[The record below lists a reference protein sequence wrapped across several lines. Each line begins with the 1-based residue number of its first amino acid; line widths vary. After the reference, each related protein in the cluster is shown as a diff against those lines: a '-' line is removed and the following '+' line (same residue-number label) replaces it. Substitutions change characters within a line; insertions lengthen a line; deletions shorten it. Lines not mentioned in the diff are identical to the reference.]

1 MPENRDILPPPEMP
15 TPPLLLASRGFSL
28 FCNGNNSQIFFSR
41 LILTHHEVVAVS
53 SSVRAFLLGSS
64 SPSWPSAPSSALRL
78 SFLRTRPVRSV
89 AVFLASSMR
98 ASVSVDDSPSAAP
111 RMPPMGS
118 TPRAAFMSM
127 GGPRRSTSCVA
138 GMLCQY
144 GFAPEKDSKKEERV
158 LRLTLCSMSAMISLV
173 SVICFREMSLSSGEC
188 SVASS
193 TSLFCSLSLVLS
205 MAASSSLAASSRSS
219 WLTSRGGAAAASPV
233 PSSSAWAVTD
243 ANSSASE
250 SLKCASAMISESSPY
265 SCCLYLRDSRAS
277 AIALGYLRRG

>member
-1 MPENRDILPPPEMP
+1 
-15 TPPLLLASRGFSL
+15 
-28 FCNGNNSQIFFSR
+28 
-41 LILTHHEVVAVS
+41 
-53 SSVRAFLLGSS
+53 
-64 SPSWPSAPSSALRL
+64 
-78 SFLRTRPVRSV
+78 
-89 AVFLASSMR
+89 
-98 ASVSVDDSPSAAP
+98 
-111 RMPPMGS
+111 
-118 TPRAAFMSM
+118 
-127 GGPRRSTSCVA
+127 
-138 GMLCQY
+138 
-144 GFAPEKDSKKEERV
+144 
-158 LRLTLCSMSAMISLV
+158 MSAMISLV

-219 WLTSRGGAAAASPV
+219 WLTSRGGPLAAAAAESPA

-243 ANSSASE
+243 ANSSASD

>member
-1 MPENRDILPPPEMP
+1 
-15 TPPLLLASRGFSL
+15 
-28 FCNGNNSQIFFSR
+28 
-41 LILTHHEVVAVS
+41 
-53 SSVRAFLLGSS
+53 
-64 SPSWPSAPSSALRL
+64 
-78 SFLRTRPVRSV
+78 
-89 AVFLASSMR
+89 
-98 ASVSVDDSPSAAP
+98 
-111 RMPPMGS
+111 
-118 TPRAAFMSM
+118 
-127 GGPRRSTSCVA
+127 
-138 GMLCQY
+138 
-144 GFAPEKDSKKEERV
+144 
-158 LRLTLCSMSAMISLV
+158 MSAIISLV

-219 WLTSRGGAAAASPV
+219 WLTSRGGAAAAASPV

>member
-1 MPENRDILPPPEMP
+1 M
-15 TPPLLLASRGFSL
+15 
-28 FCNGNNSQIFFSR
+28 
-41 LILTHHEVVAVS
+41 
-53 SSVRAFLLGSS
+53 
-64 SPSWPSAPSSALRL
+64 
-78 SFLRTRPVRSV
+78 
-89 AVFLASSMR
+89 
-98 ASVSVDDSPSAAP
+98 
-111 RMPPMGS
+111 
-118 TPRAAFMSM
+118 
-127 GGPRRSTSCVA
+127 
-138 GMLCQY
+138 
-144 GFAPEKDSKKEERV
+144 
-158 LRLTLCSMSAMISLV
+158 LTLCSMSAMISLV

-219 WLTSRGGAAAASPV
+219 WLTSRGGPPAAAAAAESPAP

>member
-1 MPENRDILPPPEMP
+1 
-15 TPPLLLASRGFSL
+15 
-28 FCNGNNSQIFFSR
+28 
-41 LILTHHEVVAVS
+41 
-53 SSVRAFLLGSS
+53 
-64 SPSWPSAPSSALRL
+64 
-78 SFLRTRPVRSV
+78 
-89 AVFLASSMR
+89 
-98 ASVSVDDSPSAAP
+98 
-111 RMPPMGS
+111 
-118 TPRAAFMSM
+118 
-127 GGPRRSTSCVA
+127 
-138 GMLCQY
+138 
-144 GFAPEKDSKKEERV
+144 
-158 LRLTLCSMSAMISLV
+158 MSAIISFV
-173 SVICFREMSLSSGEC
+173 SVICFREISLSSGEC

-219 WLTSRGGAAAASPV
+219 WLTSRGGAAAAASPV

>member
-1 MPENRDILPPPEMP
+1 
-15 TPPLLLASRGFSL
+15 
-28 FCNGNNSQIFFSR
+28 
-41 LILTHHEVVAVS
+41 
-53 SSVRAFLLGSS
+53 
-64 SPSWPSAPSSALRL
+64 
-78 SFLRTRPVRSV
+78 
-89 AVFLASSMR
+89 MR
-98 ASVSVDDSPSAAP
+98 EGSVS
-111 RMPPMGS
+111 
-118 TPRAAFMSM
+118 T
-127 GGPRRSTSCVA
+127 TSC
-138 GMLCQY
+138 Q
-144 GFAPEKDSKKEERV
+144 ERIRNRKKGV
-158 LRLTLCSMSAMISLV
+158 LGLTLCSMSAMISLV

-219 WLTSRGGAAAASPV
+219 WLTSRGGALAAAAASPV

>member
-1 MPENRDILPPPEMP
+1 MLW
-15 TPPLLLASRGFSL
+15 G
-28 FCNGNNSQIFFSR
+28 
-41 LILTHHEVVAVS
+41 
-53 SSVRAFLLGSS
+53 
-64 SPSWPSAPSSALRL
+64 
-78 SFLRTRPVRSV
+78 RSV
-89 AVFLASSMR
+89 
-98 ASVSVDDSPSAAP
+98 
-111 RMPPMGS
+111 S
-118 TPRAAFMSM
+118 TES
-127 GGPRRSTSCVA
+127 
-138 GMLCQY
+138 QQ
-144 GFAPEKDSKKEERV
+144 ERV
-158 LRLTLCSMSAMISLV
+158 QEQVGILRLTLCSMSAMISLV

-219 WLTSRGGAAAASPV
+219 WLTSRGAALAAAAASPV

>member
-1 MPENRDILPPPEMP
+1 
-15 TPPLLLASRGFSL
+15 
-28 FCNGNNSQIFFSR
+28 
-41 LILTHHEVVAVS
+41 
-53 SSVRAFLLGSS
+53 
-64 SPSWPSAPSSALRL
+64 
-78 SFLRTRPVRSV
+78 
-89 AVFLASSMR
+89 
-98 ASVSVDDSPSAAP
+98 
-111 RMPPMGS
+111 
-118 TPRAAFMSM
+118 
-127 GGPRRSTSCVA
+127 
-138 GMLCQY
+138 
-144 GFAPEKDSKKEERV
+144 
-158 LRLTLCSMSAMISLV
+158 MSAMISLV

-219 WLTSRGGAAAASPV
+219 WFTSRGGAAAAASPV

-243 ANSSASE
+243 ANSSAND